1 WTSGAGRPRSLA
13 GWVWNCRPR
22 TGASSISRPGSR
34 TATVC
39 PPQRARSSTSA
50 PSITRPRM
58 SAASRGTIPRSRSRG
73 RSRPLPCSPTRTRRS
88 PGSITPTYPST
99 MDPSPFAPRCVLV
112 TGGAGFIGGNF
123 VRWLLEHDP
132 AVRIVNLD
140 LLTYAGN
147 LESLSDVF
155 QRHGPEGDGRHFF
168 VRGDVRDFD
177 VMRALLAGKRTPAPD
192 AVVHMA
198 AESHVDRPIMGPA

>member
-58 SAASRGTIPRSRSRG
+58 SAASRGTIRRSRTRG
-73 RSRPLPCSPTRTRRS
+73 RSRPPPCSPTRTRRS
-88 PGSITPTYPST
+88 HGSTTPTCPST

-112 TGGAGFIGGNF
+112 TGGAGFIGVNF
-123 VRWLLEHDP
+123 VRWLLDTAP
-132 AVRIVNLD
+132 NVQIVNLD
-140 LLTYAGN
+140 LLTYARN
-147 LESLSDVF
+147 LDILTDVF
-155 QRHGPEGDGRHFF
+155 QRHGPEGDGRHFL

-177 VMRALLAGKRTPAPD
+177 TVRALLRGER
-192 AVVHMA
+192 
-198 AESHVDRPIMGPA
+198 